1 MRLRDWVTRPLRGL
15 TALAALNG
23 KLVRFPPRGISEK
36 DVLWGGLGSS
46 ITPSDCQFL
55 YFCARMR
62 FTLERNLIRLR
73 FYARL
78 ALLVQTLFPKHM
90 VQYVIQTVKLD
101 ESHMAG

>member
-1 MRLRDWVTRPLRGL
+1 MGDEAIERVDGSGSTEWE
-15 TALAALNG
+15 A
-23 KLVRFPPRGISEK
+23 SEK

-55 YFCARMR
+55 YFCAQMR
-62 FTLERNLIRLR
+62 FKLERNLIRLR
-73 FYARL
+73 FFTRL

-101 ESHMAG
+101 ESHMAR